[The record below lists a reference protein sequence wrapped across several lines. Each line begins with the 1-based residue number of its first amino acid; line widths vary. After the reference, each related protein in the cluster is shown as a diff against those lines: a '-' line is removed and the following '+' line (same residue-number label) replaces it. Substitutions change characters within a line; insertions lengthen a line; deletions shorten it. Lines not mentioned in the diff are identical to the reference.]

1 MSLNDPLAN
10 LMSTMQTYDDLG
22 KSELTFSVSS
32 KLIKSVLDVM
42 HKEGYIGTYEE
53 NDIGKGKEL
62 KINLLGRINKCGV
75 IKPRFAVTVDEIEKF
90 EKRYLIAK
98 GFGFLIISTSHGVM
112 THKEAKEKRIGGKL
126 IAYCY

>member
-10 LMSTMQTYDDLG
+10 LMSMIQTYDDLG
-22 KSELTFSVSS
+22 KPEVVFNISS
-32 KLIKSVLDVM
+32 KLIKSVLSVM
-42 HKEGYIGTYEE
+42 HNHGYIGTYDER
-53 NDIGKGKEL
+53 DLGKTKEL

-75 IKPRFAVTVDEIEKF
+75 IKPRFSVTLDEIEKF

-98 GFGFLIISTSHGVM
+98 DFGFLIISTSKGVM
-112 THKEAKEKRIGGKL
+112 THNEAKEKGLGGKL